1 MIQKYM
7 QAPILH
13 NYQIQRPIGKGG
25 MGMVYL
31 AIHAQIGRKVAIKEL
46 HKNFVGDLALRE
58 RFRNEATLLAQLE
71 HPHIVKLYDY
81 IEKPDALYLIMEY
94 VDGMPLEAYIEQ
106 ISGPIPE
113 KKAIQLL
120 LKILDALAY
129 AHQKDIVHR
138 DIKPS
143 NIMITHSGEVKIL
156 DFGIAKAIN
165 NPNSQLTDVGVRMG
179 TLYYMSPEQLRGQRL
194 DARSDLY
201 SLGVTFFQMLT
212 AHCPYPPELS
222 EFEVSQKIVQEPL
235 PRARSLYPGVSDGL
249 QAVLDKATAKLPD
262 QRFQSAEAF
271 SAALLGDRT
280 GLSQQALEAILPYYD
295 QSQVVEWTF
304 NPTKKTAE
312 KKASSPT
319 EKTST
324 LSQVAEEIEEEVLFE
339 NYFGTVTNLKIS
351 YWQDRDLY
359 KKGERKQLKLN
370 KMQKIEFNIYRETF
384 TGIFLL
390 ALIGAAWLY
399 LSFWLVI
406 IVSGL
411 CLPVA
416 FLALVGYPIIIITH
430 KNSHKLKMRDWFWRK
445 KSAKAF
451 VHHTKKA
458 LFESKF

>member
-1 MIQKYM
+1 M
-7 QAPILH
+7 QAPVLH

-94 VDGMPLEAYIEQ
+94 VDGMPMETYIEQ

-222 EFEVSQKIVQEPL
+222 EYEVSQKIVQEPL
-235 PRARSLYPGVSDGL
+235 PRAQSLYPGVSDSL

-280 GLSQQALEAILPYYD
+280 GLSPQALEAILPYYD

-312 KKASSPT
+312 KKASPPP
-319 EKTST
+319 EKASIGA
-324 LSQVAEEIEEEVLFE
+324 QVMEEVEEENLFE
-339 NYFGTVTNLKIS
+339 NHFGAVTNLKIS
-351 YWQDRDLY
+351 YWQDRDLH
-359 KKGERKQLKLN
+359 KKGERKQLKLS
-370 KMQKIEFNIYRETF
+370 KIQKIEFNIYRETF

-390 ALIGAAWLY
+390 ALIGVSWLY
-399 LSFWLVI
+399 LSFWLAVI
-406 IVSGL
+406 ISGL

-416 FLALVGYPIIIITH
+416 FLALVGYPIIIITR